1 MPLQDLTPQLR
12 TRLRRVEKVVGWFVI
27 LAIIILI
34 VGFGYYL
41 YTTAHSRGW
50 FVTKINFATGIND
63 ASDLNKGDV
72 VKLMGFPVGEV
83 TGVLLN
89 PPERARGVTIFFNIR
104 ETAVEGG
111 TNYFRY
117 VFWDSKVRVIADFLG
132 HRYLEIEK
140 GKAGLPAVTNV
151 SGKLMVLKRLQASRK
166 FNEMYAAFR
175 AEPDNKLMA
184 PDLASNVVTSNFTD
198 FVESNRDVF
207 YTNAAEGGFTTAV
220 EQTKTN
226 YFWVPPIDAPA
237 LSDRL
242 EAVAGEV
249 EKALPNILN
258 ITNQLNAVLSNANLA
273 VAQAKITLQ
282 ETGPTLTNLATI
294 TGNLKDPHG
303 SLGAWLIP
311 TNIATD
317 LDATL
322 RAARETLKTAQ
333 NTVGDTDTNI
343 TMLATNLDLTLIH
356 LADLTSNLAWQ
367 VSVNT
372 NLISDISTTIVHTDD
387 LIQGLK
393 KEWYLRGPFKKK
405 KTEPVPPPKKP

>member
-12 TRLRRVEKVVGWFVI
+12 TRLRRAERVVGWFVI
-27 LAIIILI
+27 LAIIIL
-34 VGFGYYL
+34 VAGFGYYL

-83 TGVLLN
+83 TDVLLN
-89 PPERARGVTIFFNIR
+89 PPEKARGVTIFFNVR
-104 ETAVEGG
+104 PTAVEGG
-111 TNYFRY
+111 RDYYYY
-117 VFWDSKVRVIADFLG
+117 VFWDSKVRVVADFLG

-140 GKAGLPAVTNV
+140 GRVDLPAVTNV
-151 SGKLMVLKRLQASRK
+151 AGKLLVMKRHLAFVK

-175 AEPDNKLMA
+175 AQPANQSIPD
-184 PDLASNVVTSNFTD
+184 DLASNMVTGNLMD
-198 FVESNRDVF
+198 IIAANRDVY
-207 YTNAAEGGFTTAV
+207 YTNAVDAGFTTAAQ
-220 EQTKTN
+220 QTKTN
-226 YFWVPPIDAPA
+226 YFWVPPIDSPA

-242 EAVAGEV
+242 EAVAGTV

-258 ITNQLNAVLSNANLA
+258 ITNQLNAVLSNATLA
-273 VAQAKITLQ
+273 VVQVKTTLQ
-282 ETGPTLTNLATI
+282 EASPTLTNLAAI
-294 TGNLKDPHG
+294 TGNLKNPNG

-311 TNIATD
+311 TNLAAD
-317 LDATL
+317 LDTTI
-322 RAARETLKTAQ
+322 RTARETLKTAQ

-343 TMLATNLDLTLIH
+343 TMLATNLDQTLTH

-372 NLISDISTTIVHTDD
+372 NLITDISTTIVHTDD

-405 KTEPVPPPKKP
+405 KTEPVPPPKK

>member
-27 LAIIILI
+27 LAIVMLI

-41 YTTAHSRGW
+41 YSTAHSRGW

-63 ASDLNKGDV
+63 ASGLSKDDE
-72 VKLMGFPVGEV
+72 VKLMGFPVGKV

-89 PPERARGVTIFFNIR
+89 PPEKTRGVIIFFNIR

-140 GKAGLPAVTNV
+140 GKPGLPAVTNV
-151 SGKLMVLKRLQASRK
+151 SGKLMVLKRIQASKK

-175 AEPDNKLMA
+175 ADPDNNLTP
-184 PDLASNVVTSNFTD
+184 PDIASNIVISNFTE
-198 FVESNRDVF
+198 FVEANRDVY
-207 YTNAAEGGFTTAV
+207 YTNATEGGFTTAV
-220 EQTKTN
+220 DPTKTN

-242 EAVAGEV
+242 EAVAGTV

-273 VAQAKITLQ
+273 AVQAKTTLQ
-282 ETGPTLTNLATI
+282 ATGPTLTNLAAI
-294 TGNLKDPHG
+294 TGNLKNPNG
-303 SLGAWLIP
+303 ALGAWLIP
-311 TNIATD
+311 TNIAAD
-317 LDATL
+317 LDSTL

-333 NTVGDTDTNI
+333 DTVGDTDTNI
-343 TMLATNLDLTLIH
+343 TMLATNLDQTLTH

-372 NLISDISTTIVHTDD
+372 NLISEISTTIVHTDD

-405 KTEPVPPPKKP
+405 KTEPVPPPKK